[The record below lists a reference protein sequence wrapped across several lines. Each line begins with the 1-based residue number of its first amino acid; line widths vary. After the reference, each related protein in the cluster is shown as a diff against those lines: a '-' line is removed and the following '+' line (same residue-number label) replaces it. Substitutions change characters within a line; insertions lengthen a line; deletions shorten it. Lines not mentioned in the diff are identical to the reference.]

1 MENFV
6 NPKVKDFLKQ
16 HSEMTL
22 LGLSWAIYW
31 RMGIVIFTIHL
42 GCSLK
47 ESLFV
52 VTLTAI

>member
-31 RMGIVIFTIHL
+31 RMGIVIFTIAFFL
-42 GCSLK
+42 
-47 ESLFV
+47 
-52 VTLTAI
+52 TLIPEL